1 MDLKRLL
8 FSALIGAGIG
18 VVVGLAV
25 SQVVPTQ
32 YQSKEYATLARWYP
46 LIGAF
51 ASFFG
56 GGIISAAEQLN
67 EQSNRQKH

>member
-18 VVVGLAV
+18 VVFGLAV

-32 YQSKEYATLARWYP
+32 YQSEEYATLARQYP

-51 ASFFG
+51 AGFFG
-56 GGIISAAEQLN
+56 GGIISAIEQLN
-67 EQSNRQKH
+67 EQSDRQKH